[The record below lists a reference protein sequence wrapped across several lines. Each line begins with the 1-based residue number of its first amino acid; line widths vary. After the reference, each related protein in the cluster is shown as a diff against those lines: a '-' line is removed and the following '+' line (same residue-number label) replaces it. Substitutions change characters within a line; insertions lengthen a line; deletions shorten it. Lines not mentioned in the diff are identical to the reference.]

1 MNPVSAGIIPLR
13 RAPDGWRILILRA
26 YRNWDFPKGFIE
38 AGETPLEA
46 AKREAGEEA
55 DLHDLVFPPGEP
67 YCDTA
72 PYSGGKIARYYLAET
87 RREDVSLPISP
98 ELGRAEHHEGRWV
111 ELDEAQRLLPP
122 RLQPVLAWAREALRA
137 DRLTTND

>member
-55 DLHDLVFPPGEP
+55 DLHDLVFPPGAP